1 MEPTLLGDLEFAR
14 LEAARQHSSV
24 ASLSTLTS
32 QLATRRNRFVWPLL
46 FVSLSVYFA
55 LLISVLY
62 LPSLMAITFYDD
74 INIGLLA
81 IFLQV
86 VLAIATFWFYCA
98 WAARIYDP
106 AAAVLMRAAQSASEG
121 VKNA

>member
-1 MEPTLLGDLEFAR
+1 MDPTLLGDLEFAR
-14 LEAARQHSSV
+14 LEAARQHNSV

-32 QLATRRNRFVWPLL
+32 QLATHRNRFVWPLL
-46 FVSLSVYFA
+46 FVSLGIYFA

-62 LPSLMAITFYDD
+62 LPSLMVITFYDD
-74 INIGLLA
+74 INVGLLA

-86 VLAIATFWFYCA
+86 VLTIGTFWFYCT

-106 AAAVLMRAAQSASEG
+106 AAAALKRAAQSASEG
-121 VKNA
+121 RRNA